1 MQLWDKL
8 AEYAKNF
15 SSYRTTMDF
24 GDVAEILIIAVL
36 LYYTLVWMKT
46 TRAWILLKGLI
57 VILAFLLLA
66 YFFRMTTILWM
77 AQNVLGF
84 AVTAL
89 IVVLQ
94 PELRKALEELG
105 KKNIISSVLPFDNSH
120 RVNEEFSEKTI
131 NEITKACVEM
141 GKVRTGALIVIEQK
155 VSLRDYERT
164 GIDVDGI
171 VTSQLLINIFEHNT
185 PLHDGAVI
193 IQGNRVVSAT
203 CYLPLSDNLGL
214 SKELGTRH
222 RAGVGISEITDSLT
236 IIVSEETGKISVAY
250 EGELERNLDADS
262 LRDRMHKILNNPVE
276 EHKNLRIWK
285 GRSRDKKMKKLL
297 TRNLGLKLASL
308 LLAFV
313 LWFLVAQIY
322 DPKDTVTFNNIQVR
336 LINTELLDEEG
347 KVYEVLDNSNLV
359 RVTVT
364 GPQSI
369 VKSELRRS
377 DIVAEADMSK
387 LTDINTIAITY
398 YCENISNDSVEIKGN
413 HDSVRLNV
421 EDKTSKWI
429 KLESNTIGDV
439 ASGYMIGNVTLDQTN
454 IEVTGPKSAISQVDH
469 AGVDINVTDS
479 TTSLS
484 ANVDIKLYDADDNE
498 LVLESVKKNVDSAYM
513 TVEVLATKEVPVE
526 IEYMGVPEDGYMAT
540 GEVESS
546 VPTVRIAGTVSTLVG
561 ISAITVPEDRMN
573 ITGQSDNLVD
583 IINLKEYLPA
593 NVRLADKSFD
603 GKITAT
609 VYIEPIVSKDL
620 TVAAENIS
628 VTGVPDGME
637 AEITSTAEEYN
648 ITVSGLSRDVSIL
661 HDSSVTG
668 ILNLTQWME
677 DNGVEELTPGTYTIP
692 VTFNLTEDIT
702 VTPDINIHIRLKN
715 ADADN
720 Q

>member
-1 MQLWDKL
+1 
-8 AEYAKNF
+8 
-15 SSYRTTMDF
+15 
-24 GDVAEILIIAVL
+24 
-36 LYYTLVWMKT
+36 
-46 TRAWILLKGLI
+46 
-57 VILAFLLLA
+57 
-66 YFFRMTTILWM
+66 
-77 AQNVLGF
+77 
-84 AVTAL
+84 
-89 IVVLQ
+89 
-94 PELRKALEELG
+94 
-105 KKNIISSVLPFDNSH
+105 
-120 RVNEEFSEKTI
+120 
-131 NEITKACVEM
+131 
-141 GKVRTGALIVIEQK
+141 
-155 VSLRDYERT
+155 
-164 GIDVDGI
+164 
-171 VTSQLLINIFEHNT
+171 
-185 PLHDGAVI
+185 
-193 IQGNRVVSAT
+193 
-203 CYLPLSDNLGL
+203 
-214 SKELGTRH
+214 
-222 RAGVGISEITDSLT
+222 
-236 IIVSEETGKISVAY
+236 
-250 EGELERNLDADS
+250 
-262 LRDRMHKILNNPVE
+262 
-276 EHKNLRIWK
+276 
-285 GRSRDKKMKKLL
+285 MKKLL

-609 VYIEPIVSKDL
+609 IYIEPIVSKDL

-637 AEITSTAEEYN
+637 AEEYN

>member
-1 MQLWDKL
+1 
-8 AEYAKNF
+8 
-15 SSYRTTMDF
+15 
-24 GDVAEILIIAVL
+24 
-36 LYYTLVWMKT
+36 
-46 TRAWILLKGLI
+46 
-57 VILAFLLLA
+57 
-66 YFFRMTTILWM
+66 
-77 AQNVLGF
+77 
-84 AVTAL
+84 
-89 IVVLQ
+89 
-94 PELRKALEELG
+94 
-105 KKNIISSVLPFDNSH
+105 
-120 RVNEEFSEKTI
+120 
-131 NEITKACVEM
+131 
-141 GKVRTGALIVIEQK
+141 
-155 VSLRDYERT
+155 
-164 GIDVDGI
+164 
-171 VTSQLLINIFEHNT
+171 
-185 PLHDGAVI
+185 
-193 IQGNRVVSAT
+193 
-203 CYLPLSDNLGL
+203 
-214 SKELGTRH
+214 
-222 RAGVGISEITDSLT
+222 
-236 IIVSEETGKISVAY
+236 
-250 EGELERNLDADS
+250 
-262 LRDRMHKILNNPVE
+262 
-276 EHKNLRIWK
+276 
-285 GRSRDKKMKKLL
+285 MKKLL

-573 ITGQSDNLVD
+573 ITGQTDNLVD

-661 HDSSVTG
+661 RDSSVTG

-692 VTFNLTEDIT
+692 VTFNLAEDIT
-702 VTPDINIHIRLKN
+702 VVPDINIHIRLKN
-715 ADADN
+715 ADTDN

>member
-1 MQLWDKL
+1 
-8 AEYAKNF
+8 
-15 SSYRTTMDF
+15 
-24 GDVAEILIIAVL
+24 
-36 LYYTLVWMKT
+36 
-46 TRAWILLKGLI
+46 
-57 VILAFLLLA
+57 
-66 YFFRMTTILWM
+66 
-77 AQNVLGF
+77 
-84 AVTAL
+84 
-89 IVVLQ
+89 
-94 PELRKALEELG
+94 
-105 KKNIISSVLPFDNSH
+105 
-120 RVNEEFSEKTI
+120 
-131 NEITKACVEM
+131 
-141 GKVRTGALIVIEQK
+141 
-155 VSLRDYERT
+155 
-164 GIDVDGI
+164 
-171 VTSQLLINIFEHNT
+171 
-185 PLHDGAVI
+185 
-193 IQGNRVVSAT
+193 
-203 CYLPLSDNLGL
+203 
-214 SKELGTRH
+214 
-222 RAGVGISEITDSLT
+222 
-236 IIVSEETGKISVAY
+236 
-250 EGELERNLDADS
+250 
-262 LRDRMHKILNNPVE
+262 
-276 EHKNLRIWK
+276 
-285 GRSRDKKMKKLL
+285 MKKLL

-561 ISAITVPEDRMN
+561 ISAITVPEARMN

-692 VTFNLTEDIT
+692 VTFNLAEDIT

-715 ADADN
+715 ADTDN

>member
-1 MQLWDKL
+1 
-8 AEYAKNF
+8 
-15 SSYRTTMDF
+15 
-24 GDVAEILIIAVL
+24 
-36 LYYTLVWMKT
+36 
-46 TRAWILLKGLI
+46 
-57 VILAFLLLA
+57 
-66 YFFRMTTILWM
+66 
-77 AQNVLGF
+77 
-84 AVTAL
+84 
-89 IVVLQ
+89 
-94 PELRKALEELG
+94 
-105 KKNIISSVLPFDNSH
+105 
-120 RVNEEFSEKTI
+120 
-131 NEITKACVEM
+131 
-141 GKVRTGALIVIEQK
+141 
-155 VSLRDYERT
+155 
-164 GIDVDGI
+164 
-171 VTSQLLINIFEHNT
+171 
-185 PLHDGAVI
+185 
-193 IQGNRVVSAT
+193 
-203 CYLPLSDNLGL
+203 
-214 SKELGTRH
+214 
-222 RAGVGISEITDSLT
+222 
-236 IIVSEETGKISVAY
+236 
-250 EGELERNLDADS
+250 
-262 LRDRMHKILNNPVE
+262 
-276 EHKNLRIWK
+276 
-285 GRSRDKKMKKLL
+285 MKKLL

-429 KLESNTIGDV
+429 KLESNTMGDV

-498 LVLESVKKNVDSAYM
+498 LTLESVKKNVDSAYM

-573 ITGQSDNLVD
+573 ITGQTDNLVD
-583 IINLKEYLPA
+583 IINLKEYLPS

-677 DNGVEELTPGTYTIP
+677 DNGVEELTPGNYTIP
-692 VTFNLTEDIT
+692 ITFNLAEDIT

-715 ADADN
+715 ADTDN

>member
-1 MQLWDKL
+1 
-8 AEYAKNF
+8 
-15 SSYRTTMDF
+15 
-24 GDVAEILIIAVL
+24 
-36 LYYTLVWMKT
+36 
-46 TRAWILLKGLI
+46 
-57 VILAFLLLA
+57 
-66 YFFRMTTILWM
+66 
-77 AQNVLGF
+77 
-84 AVTAL
+84 
-89 IVVLQ
+89 
-94 PELRKALEELG
+94 
-105 KKNIISSVLPFDNSH
+105 
-120 RVNEEFSEKTI
+120 
-131 NEITKACVEM
+131 
-141 GKVRTGALIVIEQK
+141 
-155 VSLRDYERT
+155 
-164 GIDVDGI
+164 
-171 VTSQLLINIFEHNT
+171 
-185 PLHDGAVI
+185 
-193 IQGNRVVSAT
+193 
-203 CYLPLSDNLGL
+203 
-214 SKELGTRH
+214 
-222 RAGVGISEITDSLT
+222 
-236 IIVSEETGKISVAY
+236 
-250 EGELERNLDADS
+250 
-262 LRDRMHKILNNPVE
+262 
-276 EHKNLRIWK
+276 
-285 GRSRDKKMKKLL
+285 MKKLL

-593 NVRLADKSFD
+593 NVRLADKGFD

-692 VTFNLTEDIT
+692 VTFNLAEDIT

-715 ADADN
+715 ADTDN

>member
-1 MQLWDKL
+1 
-8 AEYAKNF
+8 
-15 SSYRTTMDF
+15 
-24 GDVAEILIIAVL
+24 
-36 LYYTLVWMKT
+36 
-46 TRAWILLKGLI
+46 
-57 VILAFLLLA
+57 
-66 YFFRMTTILWM
+66 
-77 AQNVLGF
+77 
-84 AVTAL
+84 
-89 IVVLQ
+89 
-94 PELRKALEELG
+94 
-105 KKNIISSVLPFDNSH
+105 
-120 RVNEEFSEKTI
+120 
-131 NEITKACVEM
+131 
-141 GKVRTGALIVIEQK
+141 
-155 VSLRDYERT
+155 
-164 GIDVDGI
+164 
-171 VTSQLLINIFEHNT
+171 
-185 PLHDGAVI
+185 
-193 IQGNRVVSAT
+193 
-203 CYLPLSDNLGL
+203 
-214 SKELGTRH
+214 
-222 RAGVGISEITDSLT
+222 
-236 IIVSEETGKISVAY
+236 
-250 EGELERNLDADS
+250 
-262 LRDRMHKILNNPVE
+262 
-276 EHKNLRIWK
+276 
-285 GRSRDKKMKKLL
+285 MKKIL

-692 VTFNLTEDIT
+692 VTFNLAEDIT

-715 ADADN
+715 ADTDN

>member
-1 MQLWDKL
+1 
-8 AEYAKNF
+8 
-15 SSYRTTMDF
+15 
-24 GDVAEILIIAVL
+24 
-36 LYYTLVWMKT
+36 
-46 TRAWILLKGLI
+46 
-57 VILAFLLLA
+57 
-66 YFFRMTTILWM
+66 
-77 AQNVLGF
+77 
-84 AVTAL
+84 
-89 IVVLQ
+89 
-94 PELRKALEELG
+94 
-105 KKNIISSVLPFDNSH
+105 
-120 RVNEEFSEKTI
+120 
-131 NEITKACVEM
+131 
-141 GKVRTGALIVIEQK
+141 
-155 VSLRDYERT
+155 
-164 GIDVDGI
+164 
-171 VTSQLLINIFEHNT
+171 
-185 PLHDGAVI
+185 
-193 IQGNRVVSAT
+193 
-203 CYLPLSDNLGL
+203 
-214 SKELGTRH
+214 
-222 RAGVGISEITDSLT
+222 
-236 IIVSEETGKISVAY
+236 
-250 EGELERNLDADS
+250 
-262 LRDRMHKILNNPVE
+262 
-276 EHKNLRIWK
+276 
-285 GRSRDKKMKKLL
+285 MKKLL

-573 ITGQSDNLVD
+573 ITGQSDNLED

-692 VTFNLTEDIT
+692 VTFNLAEDIT

-715 ADADN
+715 ADTDN

>member
-1 MQLWDKL
+1 
-8 AEYAKNF
+8 
-15 SSYRTTMDF
+15 
-24 GDVAEILIIAVL
+24 
-36 LYYTLVWMKT
+36 
-46 TRAWILLKGLI
+46 
-57 VILAFLLLA
+57 
-66 YFFRMTTILWM
+66 
-77 AQNVLGF
+77 
-84 AVTAL
+84 
-89 IVVLQ
+89 
-94 PELRKALEELG
+94 
-105 KKNIISSVLPFDNSH
+105 
-120 RVNEEFSEKTI
+120 
-131 NEITKACVEM
+131 
-141 GKVRTGALIVIEQK
+141 
-155 VSLRDYERT
+155 
-164 GIDVDGI
+164 
-171 VTSQLLINIFEHNT
+171 
-185 PLHDGAVI
+185 
-193 IQGNRVVSAT
+193 
-203 CYLPLSDNLGL
+203 
-214 SKELGTRH
+214 
-222 RAGVGISEITDSLT
+222 
-236 IIVSEETGKISVAY
+236 
-250 EGELERNLDADS
+250 
-262 LRDRMHKILNNPVE
+262 
-276 EHKNLRIWK
+276 
-285 GRSRDKKMKKLL
+285 MKKLL
-297 TRNLGLKLASL
+297 TRNLGLKLASV

-498 LVLESVKKNVDSAYM
+498 LVLESVKKNVNSAYM

-573 ITGQSDNLVD
+573 ITGQTDNLVD
-583 IINLKEYLPA
+583 IINLKEYLPS

-648 ITVSGLSRDVSIL
+648 ITVSGLSRNVSIL
-661 HDSSVTG
+661 RDSSVTG

-692 VTFNLTEDIT
+692 VTFNLAEDIT

-715 ADADN
+715 ADTN
-720 Q
+720 N

>member
-1 MQLWDKL
+1 
-8 AEYAKNF
+8 
-15 SSYRTTMDF
+15 
-24 GDVAEILIIAVL
+24 
-36 LYYTLVWMKT
+36 
-46 TRAWILLKGLI
+46 
-57 VILAFLLLA
+57 
-66 YFFRMTTILWM
+66 
-77 AQNVLGF
+77 
-84 AVTAL
+84 
-89 IVVLQ
+89 
-94 PELRKALEELG
+94 
-105 KKNIISSVLPFDNSH
+105 
-120 RVNEEFSEKTI
+120 
-131 NEITKACVEM
+131 
-141 GKVRTGALIVIEQK
+141 
-155 VSLRDYERT
+155 
-164 GIDVDGI
+164 
-171 VTSQLLINIFEHNT
+171 
-185 PLHDGAVI
+185 
-193 IQGNRVVSAT
+193 
-203 CYLPLSDNLGL
+203 
-214 SKELGTRH
+214 
-222 RAGVGISEITDSLT
+222 
-236 IIVSEETGKISVAY
+236 
-250 EGELERNLDADS
+250 
-262 LRDRMHKILNNPVE
+262 
-276 EHKNLRIWK
+276 
-285 GRSRDKKMKKLL
+285 MKKLL

-336 LINTELLDEEG
+336 LINTELLEEEG

-421 EDKTSKWI
+421 EDKISKWI

-692 VTFNLTEDIT
+692 VTFNLAEDIT

-715 ADADN
+715 ADTDN

>member
-1 MQLWDKL
+1 
-8 AEYAKNF
+8 
-15 SSYRTTMDF
+15 
-24 GDVAEILIIAVL
+24 
-36 LYYTLVWMKT
+36 
-46 TRAWILLKGLI
+46 
-57 VILAFLLLA
+57 
-66 YFFRMTTILWM
+66 
-77 AQNVLGF
+77 
-84 AVTAL
+84 
-89 IVVLQ
+89 
-94 PELRKALEELG
+94 
-105 KKNIISSVLPFDNSH
+105 
-120 RVNEEFSEKTI
+120 
-131 NEITKACVEM
+131 
-141 GKVRTGALIVIEQK
+141 
-155 VSLRDYERT
+155 
-164 GIDVDGI
+164 
-171 VTSQLLINIFEHNT
+171 
-185 PLHDGAVI
+185 
-193 IQGNRVVSAT
+193 
-203 CYLPLSDNLGL
+203 
-214 SKELGTRH
+214 
-222 RAGVGISEITDSLT
+222 
-236 IIVSEETGKISVAY
+236 
-250 EGELERNLDADS
+250 
-262 LRDRMHKILNNPVE
+262 
-276 EHKNLRIWK
+276 
-285 GRSRDKKMKKLL
+285 MKKLL

-398 YCENISNDSVEIKGN
+398 YCENNSNDSVEIKGN

-692 VTFNLTEDIT
+692 VTFNLAEDIT

-715 ADADN
+715 ADTDN

>member
-1 MQLWDKL
+1 
-8 AEYAKNF
+8 
-15 SSYRTTMDF
+15 
-24 GDVAEILIIAVL
+24 
-36 LYYTLVWMKT
+36 
-46 TRAWILLKGLI
+46 
-57 VILAFLLLA
+57 
-66 YFFRMTTILWM
+66 
-77 AQNVLGF
+77 
-84 AVTAL
+84 
-89 IVVLQ
+89 
-94 PELRKALEELG
+94 
-105 KKNIISSVLPFDNSH
+105 
-120 RVNEEFSEKTI
+120 
-131 NEITKACVEM
+131 
-141 GKVRTGALIVIEQK
+141 
-155 VSLRDYERT
+155 
-164 GIDVDGI
+164 
-171 VTSQLLINIFEHNT
+171 
-185 PLHDGAVI
+185 
-193 IQGNRVVSAT
+193 
-203 CYLPLSDNLGL
+203 
-214 SKELGTRH
+214 
-222 RAGVGISEITDSLT
+222 
-236 IIVSEETGKISVAY
+236 
-250 EGELERNLDADS
+250 
-262 LRDRMHKILNNPVE
+262 
-276 EHKNLRIWK
+276 
-285 GRSRDKKMKKLL
+285 MKKLL

-429 KLESNTIGDV
+429 KLESNTIGNV
-439 ASGYMIGNVTLDQTN
+439 ASGYMIGNVSLDQTN

-479 TTSLS
+479 TSSLS

-498 LVLESVKKNVDSAYM
+498 LTLESVKKNVDSAHM
-513 TVEVLATKEVPVE
+513 TVEVLAMKEVPVE

-692 VTFNLTEDIT
+692 VTFNLAEDIT
-702 VTPDINIHIRLKN
+702 VVPDINIHIRLKN
-715 ADADN
+715 ADTDN

>member
-1 MQLWDKL
+1 
-8 AEYAKNF
+8 
-15 SSYRTTMDF
+15 
-24 GDVAEILIIAVL
+24 
-36 LYYTLVWMKT
+36 
-46 TRAWILLKGLI
+46 
-57 VILAFLLLA
+57 
-66 YFFRMTTILWM
+66 
-77 AQNVLGF
+77 
-84 AVTAL
+84 
-89 IVVLQ
+89 
-94 PELRKALEELG
+94 
-105 KKNIISSVLPFDNSH
+105 
-120 RVNEEFSEKTI
+120 
-131 NEITKACVEM
+131 
-141 GKVRTGALIVIEQK
+141 
-155 VSLRDYERT
+155 
-164 GIDVDGI
+164 
-171 VTSQLLINIFEHNT
+171 
-185 PLHDGAVI
+185 
-193 IQGNRVVSAT
+193 
-203 CYLPLSDNLGL
+203 
-214 SKELGTRH
+214 
-222 RAGVGISEITDSLT
+222 
-236 IIVSEETGKISVAY
+236 
-250 EGELERNLDADS
+250 
-262 LRDRMHKILNNPVE
+262 
-276 EHKNLRIWK
+276 
-285 GRSRDKKMKKLL
+285 MKKLL

-498 LVLESVKKNVDSAYM
+498 LVLESVKKNADSAYM

-609 VYIEPIVSKDL
+609 VYIGPIVSKDL

-692 VTFNLTEDIT
+692 VTFNLAEDIT
-702 VTPDINIHIRLKN
+702 VVPDINIHIRLKN
-715 ADADN
+715 ADTDN

>member
-1 MQLWDKL
+1 
-8 AEYAKNF
+8 
-15 SSYRTTMDF
+15 
-24 GDVAEILIIAVL
+24 
-36 LYYTLVWMKT
+36 
-46 TRAWILLKGLI
+46 
-57 VILAFLLLA
+57 
-66 YFFRMTTILWM
+66 
-77 AQNVLGF
+77 
-84 AVTAL
+84 
-89 IVVLQ
+89 
-94 PELRKALEELG
+94 
-105 KKNIISSVLPFDNSH
+105 
-120 RVNEEFSEKTI
+120 
-131 NEITKACVEM
+131 
-141 GKVRTGALIVIEQK
+141 
-155 VSLRDYERT
+155 
-164 GIDVDGI
+164 
-171 VTSQLLINIFEHNT
+171 
-185 PLHDGAVI
+185 
-193 IQGNRVVSAT
+193 
-203 CYLPLSDNLGL
+203 
-214 SKELGTRH
+214 
-222 RAGVGISEITDSLT
+222 
-236 IIVSEETGKISVAY
+236 
-250 EGELERNLDADS
+250 
-262 LRDRMHKILNNPVE
+262 
-276 EHKNLRIWK
+276 
-285 GRSRDKKMKKLL
+285 MKKLL

-546 VPTVRIAGTVSTLVG
+546 VPTVRIAGTASTLVG

-593 NVRLADKSFD
+593 NVRLADKRFD

-661 HDSSVTG
+661 RDSSVTG

-692 VTFNLTEDIT
+692 VTFNLAENIT

-715 ADADN
+715 ADTNN

>member
-1 MQLWDKL
+1 
-8 AEYAKNF
+8 
-15 SSYRTTMDF
+15 
-24 GDVAEILIIAVL
+24 
-36 LYYTLVWMKT
+36 
-46 TRAWILLKGLI
+46 
-57 VILAFLLLA
+57 
-66 YFFRMTTILWM
+66 
-77 AQNVLGF
+77 
-84 AVTAL
+84 
-89 IVVLQ
+89 
-94 PELRKALEELG
+94 
-105 KKNIISSVLPFDNSH
+105 
-120 RVNEEFSEKTI
+120 
-131 NEITKACVEM
+131 
-141 GKVRTGALIVIEQK
+141 
-155 VSLRDYERT
+155 
-164 GIDVDGI
+164 
-171 VTSQLLINIFEHNT
+171 
-185 PLHDGAVI
+185 
-193 IQGNRVVSAT
+193 
-203 CYLPLSDNLGL
+203 
-214 SKELGTRH
+214 
-222 RAGVGISEITDSLT
+222 
-236 IIVSEETGKISVAY
+236 
-250 EGELERNLDADS
+250 
-262 LRDRMHKILNNPVE
+262 
-276 EHKNLRIWK
+276 
-285 GRSRDKKMKKLL
+285 MKKLL

-454 IEVTGPKSAISQVDH
+454 IEVTGPKSAILQVDH

-498 LVLESVKKNVDSAYM
+498 LVLESVKKNVNSAYM

-573 ITGQSDNLVD
+573 ITGQTDNLVD
-583 IINLKEYLPA
+583 IINLKEYLPS

-648 ITVSGLSRDVSIL
+648 ITVSGLSRNVSIL
-661 HDSSVTG
+661 RDSSVTG

-692 VTFNLTEDIT
+692 VTFNLAEDIT

-715 ADADN
+715 ADTN
-720 Q
+720 N

>member
-1 MQLWDKL
+1 
-8 AEYAKNF
+8 
-15 SSYRTTMDF
+15 
-24 GDVAEILIIAVL
+24 
-36 LYYTLVWMKT
+36 
-46 TRAWILLKGLI
+46 
-57 VILAFLLLA
+57 
-66 YFFRMTTILWM
+66 
-77 AQNVLGF
+77 
-84 AVTAL
+84 
-89 IVVLQ
+89 
-94 PELRKALEELG
+94 
-105 KKNIISSVLPFDNSH
+105 
-120 RVNEEFSEKTI
+120 
-131 NEITKACVEM
+131 
-141 GKVRTGALIVIEQK
+141 
-155 VSLRDYERT
+155 
-164 GIDVDGI
+164 
-171 VTSQLLINIFEHNT
+171 
-185 PLHDGAVI
+185 
-193 IQGNRVVSAT
+193 
-203 CYLPLSDNLGL
+203 
-214 SKELGTRH
+214 
-222 RAGVGISEITDSLT
+222 
-236 IIVSEETGKISVAY
+236 
-250 EGELERNLDADS
+250 
-262 LRDRMHKILNNPVE
+262 
-276 EHKNLRIWK
+276 
-285 GRSRDKKMKKLL
+285 MKKLL

-336 LINTELLDEEG
+336 LINTELMDEEG

-692 VTFNLTEDIT
+692 VTFNLAEDIT

-715 ADADN
+715 ADTDN

>member
-1 MQLWDKL
+1 
-8 AEYAKNF
+8 
-15 SSYRTTMDF
+15 
-24 GDVAEILIIAVL
+24 
-36 LYYTLVWMKT
+36 
-46 TRAWILLKGLI
+46 
-57 VILAFLLLA
+57 
-66 YFFRMTTILWM
+66 
-77 AQNVLGF
+77 
-84 AVTAL
+84 
-89 IVVLQ
+89 
-94 PELRKALEELG
+94 
-105 KKNIISSVLPFDNSH
+105 
-120 RVNEEFSEKTI
+120 
-131 NEITKACVEM
+131 
-141 GKVRTGALIVIEQK
+141 
-155 VSLRDYERT
+155 
-164 GIDVDGI
+164 
-171 VTSQLLINIFEHNT
+171 
-185 PLHDGAVI
+185 
-193 IQGNRVVSAT
+193 
-203 CYLPLSDNLGL
+203 
-214 SKELGTRH
+214 
-222 RAGVGISEITDSLT
+222 
-236 IIVSEETGKISVAY
+236 
-250 EGELERNLDADS
+250 
-262 LRDRMHKILNNPVE
+262 
-276 EHKNLRIWK
+276 
-285 GRSRDKKMKKLL
+285 MKKLL

-308 LLAFV
+308 VLAFV

-336 LINTELLDEEG
+336 LVNTELLEEEG

-429 KLESNTIGDV
+429 KLESKTIGDV

-620 TVAAENIS
+620 MVAAENIS

-677 DNGVEELTPGTYTIP
+677 DNGVEELTPGNYTIP
-692 VTFNLTEDIT
+692 ITFNLAEDIT
-702 VTPDINIHIRLKN
+702 VTPDFNIHIRLKN
-715 ADADN
+715 ADTNN

>member
-1 MQLWDKL
+1 
-8 AEYAKNF
+8 
-15 SSYRTTMDF
+15 
-24 GDVAEILIIAVL
+24 
-36 LYYTLVWMKT
+36 
-46 TRAWILLKGLI
+46 
-57 VILAFLLLA
+57 
-66 YFFRMTTILWM
+66 
-77 AQNVLGF
+77 
-84 AVTAL
+84 
-89 IVVLQ
+89 
-94 PELRKALEELG
+94 
-105 KKNIISSVLPFDNSH
+105 
-120 RVNEEFSEKTI
+120 
-131 NEITKACVEM
+131 
-141 GKVRTGALIVIEQK
+141 
-155 VSLRDYERT
+155 
-164 GIDVDGI
+164 
-171 VTSQLLINIFEHNT
+171 
-185 PLHDGAVI
+185 
-193 IQGNRVVSAT
+193 
-203 CYLPLSDNLGL
+203 
-214 SKELGTRH
+214 
-222 RAGVGISEITDSLT
+222 
-236 IIVSEETGKISVAY
+236 
-250 EGELERNLDADS
+250 
-262 LRDRMHKILNNPVE
+262 
-276 EHKNLRIWK
+276 
-285 GRSRDKKMKKLL
+285 MKKLL

-526 IEYMGVPEDGYMAT
+526 IEYMGVPADGYMAT

-692 VTFNLTEDIT
+692 VTFNLAEDIT

-715 ADADN
+715 ADTDN

>member
-1 MQLWDKL
+1 
-8 AEYAKNF
+8 
-15 SSYRTTMDF
+15 
-24 GDVAEILIIAVL
+24 
-36 LYYTLVWMKT
+36 
-46 TRAWILLKGLI
+46 
-57 VILAFLLLA
+57 
-66 YFFRMTTILWM
+66 
-77 AQNVLGF
+77 
-84 AVTAL
+84 
-89 IVVLQ
+89 
-94 PELRKALEELG
+94 
-105 KKNIISSVLPFDNSH
+105 
-120 RVNEEFSEKTI
+120 
-131 NEITKACVEM
+131 
-141 GKVRTGALIVIEQK
+141 
-155 VSLRDYERT
+155 
-164 GIDVDGI
+164 
-171 VTSQLLINIFEHNT
+171 
-185 PLHDGAVI
+185 
-193 IQGNRVVSAT
+193 
-203 CYLPLSDNLGL
+203 
-214 SKELGTRH
+214 
-222 RAGVGISEITDSLT
+222 
-236 IIVSEETGKISVAY
+236 
-250 EGELERNLDADS
+250 
-262 LRDRMHKILNNPVE
+262 
-276 EHKNLRIWK
+276 
-285 GRSRDKKMKKLL
+285 MKKLL

-308 LLAFV
+308 VLAFV

-479 TTSLS
+479 TSSLS

-498 LVLESVKKNVDSAYM
+498 LTLESVKKNVDSAHM

-546 VPTVRIAGTVSTLVG
+546 VPTVRIAGTVSTLAG

-573 ITGQSDNLVD
+573 ITGQTDNLVD
-583 IINLKEYLPA
+583 IINLKEYLPS
-593 NVRLADKSFD
+593 NVRLADKNFD

-661 HDSSVTG
+661 RDSSVTG

-692 VTFNLTEDIT
+692 VTFNLAEDIT
-702 VTPDINIHIRLKN
+702 VAPDINIHIRLKN
-715 ADADN
+715 ADTDN

>member
-1 MQLWDKL
+1 
-8 AEYAKNF
+8 
-15 SSYRTTMDF
+15 
-24 GDVAEILIIAVL
+24 
-36 LYYTLVWMKT
+36 
-46 TRAWILLKGLI
+46 
-57 VILAFLLLA
+57 
-66 YFFRMTTILWM
+66 
-77 AQNVLGF
+77 
-84 AVTAL
+84 
-89 IVVLQ
+89 
-94 PELRKALEELG
+94 
-105 KKNIISSVLPFDNSH
+105 
-120 RVNEEFSEKTI
+120 
-131 NEITKACVEM
+131 
-141 GKVRTGALIVIEQK
+141 
-155 VSLRDYERT
+155 
-164 GIDVDGI
+164 
-171 VTSQLLINIFEHNT
+171 
-185 PLHDGAVI
+185 
-193 IQGNRVVSAT
+193 
-203 CYLPLSDNLGL
+203 
-214 SKELGTRH
+214 
-222 RAGVGISEITDSLT
+222 
-236 IIVSEETGKISVAY
+236 
-250 EGELERNLDADS
+250 
-262 LRDRMHKILNNPVE
+262 
-276 EHKNLRIWK
+276 
-285 GRSRDKKMKKLL
+285 MKKLL

-322 DPKDTVTFNNIQVR
+322 DPKDTVTFNNIQVH

-692 VTFNLTEDIT
+692 VTFNLAEDIT
-702 VTPDINIHIRLKN
+702 VVPDINIHIRLKN
-715 ADADN
+715 ADTDN

>member
-1 MQLWDKL
+1 
-8 AEYAKNF
+8 
-15 SSYRTTMDF
+15 
-24 GDVAEILIIAVL
+24 
-36 LYYTLVWMKT
+36 
-46 TRAWILLKGLI
+46 
-57 VILAFLLLA
+57 
-66 YFFRMTTILWM
+66 
-77 AQNVLGF
+77 
-84 AVTAL
+84 
-89 IVVLQ
+89 
-94 PELRKALEELG
+94 
-105 KKNIISSVLPFDNSH
+105 
-120 RVNEEFSEKTI
+120 
-131 NEITKACVEM
+131 
-141 GKVRTGALIVIEQK
+141 
-155 VSLRDYERT
+155 
-164 GIDVDGI
+164 
-171 VTSQLLINIFEHNT
+171 
-185 PLHDGAVI
+185 
-193 IQGNRVVSAT
+193 
-203 CYLPLSDNLGL
+203 
-214 SKELGTRH
+214 
-222 RAGVGISEITDSLT
+222 
-236 IIVSEETGKISVAY
+236 
-250 EGELERNLDADS
+250 
-262 LRDRMHKILNNPVE
+262 
-276 EHKNLRIWK
+276 
-285 GRSRDKKMKKLL
+285 MKKLL

-479 TTSLS
+479 TNSLS

-692 VTFNLTEDIT
+692 VTFNLAEDIT
-702 VTPDINIHIRLKN
+702 VVPDINIHIRLKN
-715 ADADN
+715 ADTDN

>member
-1 MQLWDKL
+1 
-8 AEYAKNF
+8 
-15 SSYRTTMDF
+15 
-24 GDVAEILIIAVL
+24 
-36 LYYTLVWMKT
+36 
-46 TRAWILLKGLI
+46 
-57 VILAFLLLA
+57 
-66 YFFRMTTILWM
+66 
-77 AQNVLGF
+77 
-84 AVTAL
+84 
-89 IVVLQ
+89 
-94 PELRKALEELG
+94 
-105 KKNIISSVLPFDNSH
+105 
-120 RVNEEFSEKTI
+120 
-131 NEITKACVEM
+131 
-141 GKVRTGALIVIEQK
+141 
-155 VSLRDYERT
+155 
-164 GIDVDGI
+164 
-171 VTSQLLINIFEHNT
+171 
-185 PLHDGAVI
+185 
-193 IQGNRVVSAT
+193 
-203 CYLPLSDNLGL
+203 
-214 SKELGTRH
+214 
-222 RAGVGISEITDSLT
+222 
-236 IIVSEETGKISVAY
+236 
-250 EGELERNLDADS
+250 
-262 LRDRMHKILNNPVE
+262 
-276 EHKNLRIWK
+276 
-285 GRSRDKKMKKLL
+285 MKKLL

-429 KLESNTIGDV
+429 RLESNTMGDV

-692 VTFNLTEDIT
+692 VTFNLAEDIT
-702 VTPDINIHIRLKN
+702 VVPDINIHIRLKN
-715 ADADN
+715 ADTDN

>member
-1 MQLWDKL
+1 
-8 AEYAKNF
+8 
-15 SSYRTTMDF
+15 
-24 GDVAEILIIAVL
+24 
-36 LYYTLVWMKT
+36 
-46 TRAWILLKGLI
+46 
-57 VILAFLLLA
+57 
-66 YFFRMTTILWM
+66 
-77 AQNVLGF
+77 
-84 AVTAL
+84 
-89 IVVLQ
+89 
-94 PELRKALEELG
+94 
-105 KKNIISSVLPFDNSH
+105 
-120 RVNEEFSEKTI
+120 
-131 NEITKACVEM
+131 
-141 GKVRTGALIVIEQK
+141 
-155 VSLRDYERT
+155 
-164 GIDVDGI
+164 
-171 VTSQLLINIFEHNT
+171 
-185 PLHDGAVI
+185 
-193 IQGNRVVSAT
+193 
-203 CYLPLSDNLGL
+203 
-214 SKELGTRH
+214 
-222 RAGVGISEITDSLT
+222 
-236 IIVSEETGKISVAY
+236 
-250 EGELERNLDADS
+250 
-262 LRDRMHKILNNPVE
+262 
-276 EHKNLRIWK
+276 
-285 GRSRDKKMKKLL
+285 MKKLL

-429 KLESNTIGDV
+429 KLERNTIGDV

-498 LVLESVKKNVDSAYM
+498 LTLESVKKNVDSAYM

-573 ITGQSDNLVD
+573 ITGQTDNLVD
-583 IINLKEYLPA
+583 IINLKEYLPS

-692 VTFNLTEDIT
+692 VTFNLAEDIT

-715 ADADN
+715 ADTDN

>member
-1 MQLWDKL
+1 
-8 AEYAKNF
+8 
-15 SSYRTTMDF
+15 
-24 GDVAEILIIAVL
+24 
-36 LYYTLVWMKT
+36 
-46 TRAWILLKGLI
+46 
-57 VILAFLLLA
+57 
-66 YFFRMTTILWM
+66 
-77 AQNVLGF
+77 
-84 AVTAL
+84 
-89 IVVLQ
+89 
-94 PELRKALEELG
+94 
-105 KKNIISSVLPFDNSH
+105 
-120 RVNEEFSEKTI
+120 
-131 NEITKACVEM
+131 
-141 GKVRTGALIVIEQK
+141 
-155 VSLRDYERT
+155 
-164 GIDVDGI
+164 
-171 VTSQLLINIFEHNT
+171 
-185 PLHDGAVI
+185 
-193 IQGNRVVSAT
+193 
-203 CYLPLSDNLGL
+203 
-214 SKELGTRH
+214 
-222 RAGVGISEITDSLT
+222 
-236 IIVSEETGKISVAY
+236 
-250 EGELERNLDADS
+250 
-262 LRDRMHKILNNPVE
+262 
-276 EHKNLRIWK
+276 
-285 GRSRDKKMKKLL
+285 MKKLL

-308 LLAFV
+308 FLAFV

-692 VTFNLTEDIT
+692 VTFNLAEDIT

-715 ADADN
+715 ADTDN

>member
-1 MQLWDKL
+1 
-8 AEYAKNF
+8 
-15 SSYRTTMDF
+15 
-24 GDVAEILIIAVL
+24 
-36 LYYTLVWMKT
+36 
-46 TRAWILLKGLI
+46 
-57 VILAFLLLA
+57 
-66 YFFRMTTILWM
+66 
-77 AQNVLGF
+77 
-84 AVTAL
+84 
-89 IVVLQ
+89 
-94 PELRKALEELG
+94 
-105 KKNIISSVLPFDNSH
+105 
-120 RVNEEFSEKTI
+120 
-131 NEITKACVEM
+131 
-141 GKVRTGALIVIEQK
+141 
-155 VSLRDYERT
+155 
-164 GIDVDGI
+164 
-171 VTSQLLINIFEHNT
+171 
-185 PLHDGAVI
+185 
-193 IQGNRVVSAT
+193 
-203 CYLPLSDNLGL
+203 
-214 SKELGTRH
+214 
-222 RAGVGISEITDSLT
+222 
-236 IIVSEETGKISVAY
+236 
-250 EGELERNLDADS
+250 
-262 LRDRMHKILNNPVE
+262 
-276 EHKNLRIWK
+276 
-285 GRSRDKKMKKLL
+285 MKKLL

-715 ADADN
+715 ADTDN

>member
-1 MQLWDKL
+1 
-8 AEYAKNF
+8 
-15 SSYRTTMDF
+15 
-24 GDVAEILIIAVL
+24 
-36 LYYTLVWMKT
+36 
-46 TRAWILLKGLI
+46 
-57 VILAFLLLA
+57 
-66 YFFRMTTILWM
+66 
-77 AQNVLGF
+77 
-84 AVTAL
+84 
-89 IVVLQ
+89 
-94 PELRKALEELG
+94 
-105 KKNIISSVLPFDNSH
+105 
-120 RVNEEFSEKTI
+120 
-131 NEITKACVEM
+131 
-141 GKVRTGALIVIEQK
+141 
-155 VSLRDYERT
+155 
-164 GIDVDGI
+164 
-171 VTSQLLINIFEHNT
+171 
-185 PLHDGAVI
+185 
-193 IQGNRVVSAT
+193 
-203 CYLPLSDNLGL
+203 
-214 SKELGTRH
+214 
-222 RAGVGISEITDSLT
+222 
-236 IIVSEETGKISVAY
+236 
-250 EGELERNLDADS
+250 
-262 LRDRMHKILNNPVE
+262 
-276 EHKNLRIWK
+276 
-285 GRSRDKKMKKLL
+285 MKKLL

-322 DPKDTVTFNNIQVR
+322 DPKETVTFNNIQVR
-336 LINTELLDEEG
+336 LINTERLDEEG
-347 KVYEVLDNSNLV
+347 KVYEVLDNSNLG

-628 VTGVPDGME
+628 VTGIPDGME

-692 VTFNLTEDIT
+692 VTFNLAEDIT
-702 VTPDINIHIRLKN
+702 VVPDINIHIRLKN
-715 ADADN
+715 ADTDN

>member
-1 MQLWDKL
+1 
-8 AEYAKNF
+8 
-15 SSYRTTMDF
+15 
-24 GDVAEILIIAVL
+24 
-36 LYYTLVWMKT
+36 
-46 TRAWILLKGLI
+46 
-57 VILAFLLLA
+57 
-66 YFFRMTTILWM
+66 
-77 AQNVLGF
+77 
-84 AVTAL
+84 
-89 IVVLQ
+89 
-94 PELRKALEELG
+94 
-105 KKNIISSVLPFDNSH
+105 
-120 RVNEEFSEKTI
+120 
-131 NEITKACVEM
+131 
-141 GKVRTGALIVIEQK
+141 
-155 VSLRDYERT
+155 
-164 GIDVDGI
+164 
-171 VTSQLLINIFEHNT
+171 
-185 PLHDGAVI
+185 
-193 IQGNRVVSAT
+193 
-203 CYLPLSDNLGL
+203 
-214 SKELGTRH
+214 
-222 RAGVGISEITDSLT
+222 
-236 IIVSEETGKISVAY
+236 
-250 EGELERNLDADS
+250 
-262 LRDRMHKILNNPVE
+262 
-276 EHKNLRIWK
+276 
-285 GRSRDKKMKKLL
+285 MKKLL

-469 AGVDINVTDS
+469 ARVDINVTDS

-692 VTFNLTEDIT
+692 VTFNLAEDIT
-702 VTPDINIHIRLKN
+702 VVPDINIHIRLKN
-715 ADADN
+715 ADTDN

>member
-1 MQLWDKL
+1 
-8 AEYAKNF
+8 
-15 SSYRTTMDF
+15 
-24 GDVAEILIIAVL
+24 
-36 LYYTLVWMKT
+36 
-46 TRAWILLKGLI
+46 
-57 VILAFLLLA
+57 
-66 YFFRMTTILWM
+66 
-77 AQNVLGF
+77 
-84 AVTAL
+84 
-89 IVVLQ
+89 
-94 PELRKALEELG
+94 
-105 KKNIISSVLPFDNSH
+105 
-120 RVNEEFSEKTI
+120 
-131 NEITKACVEM
+131 
-141 GKVRTGALIVIEQK
+141 
-155 VSLRDYERT
+155 
-164 GIDVDGI
+164 
-171 VTSQLLINIFEHNT
+171 
-185 PLHDGAVI
+185 
-193 IQGNRVVSAT
+193 
-203 CYLPLSDNLGL
+203 
-214 SKELGTRH
+214 
-222 RAGVGISEITDSLT
+222 
-236 IIVSEETGKISVAY
+236 
-250 EGELERNLDADS
+250 
-262 LRDRMHKILNNPVE
+262 
-276 EHKNLRIWK
+276 
-285 GRSRDKKMKKLL
+285 MKKLL

-637 AEITSTAEEYN
+637 AEIASTAEEYN

-677 DNGVEELTPGTYTIP
+677 DNGVEELTPGNYTIP
-692 VTFNLTEDIT
+692 ITFNLAEDIT

-715 ADADN
+715 ADTNN

>member
-1 MQLWDKL
+1 
-8 AEYAKNF
+8 
-15 SSYRTTMDF
+15 
-24 GDVAEILIIAVL
+24 
-36 LYYTLVWMKT
+36 
-46 TRAWILLKGLI
+46 
-57 VILAFLLLA
+57 
-66 YFFRMTTILWM
+66 
-77 AQNVLGF
+77 
-84 AVTAL
+84 
-89 IVVLQ
+89 
-94 PELRKALEELG
+94 
-105 KKNIISSVLPFDNSH
+105 
-120 RVNEEFSEKTI
+120 
-131 NEITKACVEM
+131 
-141 GKVRTGALIVIEQK
+141 
-155 VSLRDYERT
+155 
-164 GIDVDGI
+164 
-171 VTSQLLINIFEHNT
+171 
-185 PLHDGAVI
+185 
-193 IQGNRVVSAT
+193 
-203 CYLPLSDNLGL
+203 
-214 SKELGTRH
+214 
-222 RAGVGISEITDSLT
+222 
-236 IIVSEETGKISVAY
+236 
-250 EGELERNLDADS
+250 
-262 LRDRMHKILNNPVE
+262 
-276 EHKNLRIWK
+276 
-285 GRSRDKKMKKLL
+285 MKKLL

-648 ITVSGLSRDVSIL
+648 ITVCGLSRDVSIL

-692 VTFNLTEDIT
+692 VTFNLAEDIT
-702 VTPDINIHIRLKN
+702 VVPDINIHIRLKN
-715 ADADN
+715 ADTDN